1 MILFLTSD
9 IFVFDNNV
17 TMSKFQCL
25 FLVLTS
31 VTTNRCI
38 TLCNMKCISL
48 FGSII
53 TEISR
58 FFDSF
63 HSSGINSII
72 SSHIYDNPI
81 WKYAFKIIRDEF
93 LSVPFRSD
101 EDRFLSKLCYNVY
114 CAWIFESHNKWL
126 VLADIGN
133 GWSYSYMSH
142 SQWLH
147 EKNDL
152 RFPDINVLCGNF
164 I

>member
-1 MILFLTSD
+1 MFFLLQPTHAS
-9 IFVFDNNV
+9 IYVIW
-17 TMSKFQCL
+17 S
-25 FLVLTS
+25 
-31 VTTNRCI
+31 
-38 TLCNMKCISL
+38 
-48 FGSII
+48 GSII

-58 FFDSF
+58 FSDSF
-63 HSSGINSII
+63 HSSGNNSII

-81 WKYAFKIIRDEF
+81 WKYVFKIIRDEF
-93 LSVPFRSD
+93 LSLPFRSD